1 MPTVTSK
8 GQVTIPQDVR
18 ETLGIRAGDEVTF
31 VEAEDGYR
39 IEKVAPRTAD
49 GEDPFETYRG
59 IADSGE
65 SMGERMRRL
74 RGEYPRRSEEGS
86 DE

>member
-8 GQVTIPQDVR
+8 GQVRIPQDVR
-18 ETLGIRAGDEVTF
+18 ETLGVRAGDEVTF
-31 VEAEDGYR
+31 VETEDGYC
-39 IEKVAPRTAD
+39 IEKVGPSTAD

-59 IADSGE
+59 LADNGE
-65 SMGERMRRL
+65 SMRERMRRL
-74 RGEYPRRSEEGS
+74 RGEYPRRLEEGS